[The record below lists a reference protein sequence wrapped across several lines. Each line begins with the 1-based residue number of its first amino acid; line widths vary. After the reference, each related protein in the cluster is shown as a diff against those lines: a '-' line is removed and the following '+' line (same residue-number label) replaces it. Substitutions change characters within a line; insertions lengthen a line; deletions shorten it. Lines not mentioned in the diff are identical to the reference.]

1 MSGGLRQGV
10 LGPFRKRRANI
21 ISKKKTTNKKGK
33 KGICFFAFPDLCS
46 MNLAV
51 DAGNTQVKMGVFS
64 GDRLLHVETVAH
76 EGFAQALKALFNTY
90 PGIGYAIL
98 ASVGEAGHTIRDL
111 LAVFCKLHVVSAAT
125 KTPYRNSYATTQ
137 TLGADRMALA
147 SAAFFQQSRS
157 NTLVI
162 DAGSCVTYDFVNDY
176 GEYLG
181 GAISPGLRM
190 RYKALNTFTARL
202 PLLEPQEPLDLIG
215 NATESSIHSGVVI
228 GLCHEIDGV
237 IDQYKSRYPDLT
249 VILTGGDAQFLSRR
263 LKSVIFAHS
272 NFLLEGLNQL
282 LEYNKS

>member
-1 MSGGLRQGV
+1 
-10 LGPFRKRRANI
+10 
-21 ISKKKTTNKKGK
+21 
-33 KGICFFAFPDLCS
+33 

-64 GDRLLHVETVAH
+64 EGRLLHVETTPTK
-76 EGFAQALKALFNTY
+76 GFAEALKALFARY
-90 PGIGYAIL
+90 PGIGHSIL
-98 ASVGEAGHTIRDL
+98 ASVGHPEHTIRDL
-111 LAVFCKLHVVSAAT
+111 LAVFCKVHVVSAAT
-125 KTPYRNSYATTQ
+125 RTPYRNSYATTH

-147 SAAFFQQSRS
+147 SAAFFLQPRS

-162 DAGSCVTYDFVNDY
+162 DAGSCVTYDFMNDF

-190 RYKALNTFTARL
+190 RYKALNAFTARL
-202 PLLEPQEPLDLIG
+202 PLLEPQEPMDLIG
-215 NATESSIHSGVVI
+215 NATESSIHSGVVN
-228 GLCHEIDGV
+228 GLCLEMDGV
-237 IDQYKSRYPDLT
+237 IDLYKLRYPDLT

-263 LKSVIFAHS
+263 LKSIIFAHS

>member
-1 MSGGLRQGV
+1 
-10 LGPFRKRRANI
+10 
-21 ISKKKTTNKKGK
+21 
-33 KGICFFAFPDLCS
+33 

-64 GDRLLHVETVAH
+64 AGLLLHVETVTH
-76 EGFAQALKALFNTY
+76 QGFAEALKALFKKH

-98 ASVGEAGHTIRDL
+98 ASVGEAGHTLRDL
-111 LAVFCKLHVVSAAT
+111 LAIFCRVHVVSAAT

-147 SAAFFQQSRS
+147 SAAFFRLPRT

-162 DAGSCVTYDFVNDY
+162 DAGSCVTYDFMNDY

-181 GAISPGLRM
+181 GAISPGLHM
-190 RYKALNTFTARL
+190 RYKALNAYTARL
-202 PLLEPQEPLDLIG
+202 PLLEPQEPQDLIG
-215 NATESSIHSGVVI
+215 NATESSIHSGVVN
-228 GLCHEIDGV
+228 GLCGEIDWI
-237 IDQYKSRYPDLT
+237 IDQYKSRYSDLT